1 MLRFEVGASVDQFFH
16 HLKIPGPGGVVER
29 SAPEGIPLARRRAC
43 LQQCPHALD
52 IAGADGCMQLGRG
65 RISCARAGQ
74 HMKSQYQDR
83 ETKRYW
89 MGETCCSHRKLSPR

>member
-1 MLRFEVGASVDQFFH
+1 MLRLKVGASIDQFLH
-16 HLKIPGPGGVVER
+16 DRKIPGPGGVMER
-29 SAPEGIPLARRRAC
+29 RAPERIPLARRRAR

-52 IAGADGCMQLGRG
+52 IAGADGRMQLGPG

-74 HMKSQYQDR
+74 QMENGYQNR
-83 ETKRYW
+83 QTKRYW